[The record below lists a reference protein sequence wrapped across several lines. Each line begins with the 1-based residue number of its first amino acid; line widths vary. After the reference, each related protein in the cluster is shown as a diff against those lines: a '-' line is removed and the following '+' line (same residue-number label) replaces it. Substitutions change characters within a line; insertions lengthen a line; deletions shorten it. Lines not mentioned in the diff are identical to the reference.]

1 MHPFFYAKIGRETA
15 MKFYLIKEKLEE
27 CTMDDIKES
36 SVPYVAVLNSK
47 EYAENKDY
55 FNMGVDID
63 LDIRHV
69 RDTKVVVNYDA
80 LTGTLNVPD
89 NFSFS
94 DDKFK
99 LGFVLDETG
108 IVLVDEDNYTENLVD
123 NIRLSRK
130 WRLPSLERFL
140 YDFLEETIRPD
151 PVVLENVSGDLDQI
165 EQDIMKGKI
174 ETYPVQLNDIRSWL
188 LDLHMHYEHLID
200 LSKEL
205 EENENGFFQEENLR
219 YFRLFGDRVMRLQDM
234 VGSMRDYI
242 VQLRNLIGEQLA
254 IKQNHIMTLLTVV
267 TTIFMPLT
275 VIAGWFGMN
284 FTNMP
289 SINSPYGYPLTILG
303 SIAIVLVSLWWFRK
317 KKWL

>member
-1 MHPFFYAKIGRETA
+1 

-108 IVLVDEDNYTENLVD
+108 IVLVDEDDYTENLVD

-219 YFRLFGDRVMRLQDM
+219 YFRLFGDRVMRLQDT

>member
-1 MHPFFYAKIGRETA
+1 

-303 SIAIVLVSLWWFRK
+303 SISIVLVSLWWFRK

>member
-1 MHPFFYAKIGRETA
+1 

-63 LDIRHV
+63 LDIRHI

-165 EQDIMKGKI
+165 EQDIKAGKI
-174 ETYPVQLNDIRSWL
+174 GDK
-188 LDLHMHYEHLID
+188 
-200 LSKEL
+200 KE
-205 EENENGFFQEENLR
+205 
-219 YFRLFGDRVMRLQDM
+219 
-234 VGSMRDYI
+234 
-242 VQLRNLIGEQLA
+242 A
-254 IKQNHIMTLLTVV
+254 
-267 TTIFMPLT
+267 
-275 VIAGWFGMN
+275 
-284 FTNMP
+284 
-289 SINSPYGYPLTILG
+289 
-303 SIAIVLVSLWWFRK
+303 
-317 KKWL
+317 

>member
-1 MHPFFYAKIGRETA
+1 

-63 LDIRHV
+63 LDIKHV

-303 SIAIVLVSLWWFRK
+303 SISIVLVSLWWFRK

>member
-303 SIAIVLVSLWWFRK
+303 SISIVLVSLWWFRK